1 MTKYSK
7 GQLLGQRS
15 MKRDFELNLPDDILR
30 EVGLMDLIDYPLL
43 NVENEEDMITVNKV
57 LKEFHK
63 LRQTWVLRNWNSDYA
78 EYFEYLDRG
87 YKGNGFKRTQPI
99 CRICKET
106 PKHLM
111 EHLFGSFHTLY
122 MKNYSVSLRS
132 FEFWCRKLQECLEK
146 CGKIPGVDIR
156 NYEQGT
162 QEVDEILTN
171 KKEQKKEKMLEENEI
186 VLPSYSRSQ
195 VLAERSL
202 NRKFE
207 LNLSEDILKELGRT
221 HLIDY
226 PLLNVDNEP
235 EEDRITGRKVLKK
248 FNKLR
253 QAWVIQNWNSKYAE
267 YFEYLDKGYKGKPIC
282 RVCKKQPKNMMKHL
296 LLIPHAV
303 SLSRYS
309 VSRRSFEFWSQ
320 KLQECLEKCGKIPG
334 VHIFSYEQIVLKDV
348 KDQKEQKKEMLQEN
362 EIVLPS
368 YSRSQ
373 VLAERSLN
381 RKFEL
386 NLSEDILKE
395 LGRTPLIDYPLL
407 NVDNERKEDRI
418 TEIATILPSYSRSQ
432 LLALRSLKTTV
443 NLNLSEDI
451 SKKLGPMDLDVKNEP
466 KENRI
471 KENSKLELSINDQ
484 LTETFNDE
492 KIEIEEIATISPSYS
507 RSQLLALRSLKTT
520 VNLNLSE
527 EILKDLGPMDLIDYP
542 LLNVDNEPEEDR
554 ITGDSILKEFDKLK
568 QSCVI
573 KHWNVFYALHFEFLA
588 RGYKGDGLKMT
599 QPICRI
605 CNMTPEFAL
614 EHLFSYKHKE
624 KLKSHSV
631 SLRSFEFWSQKFRE
645 CIKRTFKVASVS
657 VTVAQPLQWD
667 KF

>member
-1 MTKYSK
+1 MTTNETVFFIRGGYI
-7 GQLLGQRS
+7 LLVDLESWYNNGFVTSEDEFECLMGRKNEFVRLKTS
-15 MKRDFELNLPDDILR
+15 SRIMDVDFHSVEATTRLLLMILVM
-30 EVGLMDLIDYPLL
+30 ESVGLMDLIDYPLL

-334 VHIFSYEQIVLKDV
+334 VHIFSYEQIVLQDV

-418 TEIATILPSYSRSQ
+418 T
-432 LLALRSLKTTV
+432 
-443 NLNLSEDI
+443 
-451 SKKLGPMDLDVKNEP
+451 
-466 KENRI
+466 
-471 KENSKLELSINDQ
+471 ENSKLELSINDQ